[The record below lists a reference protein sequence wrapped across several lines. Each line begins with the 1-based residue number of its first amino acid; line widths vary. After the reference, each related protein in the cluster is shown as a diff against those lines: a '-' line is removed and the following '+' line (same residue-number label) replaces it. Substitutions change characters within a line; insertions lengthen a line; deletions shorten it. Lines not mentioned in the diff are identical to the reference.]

1 MFRAGFLSRARLRV
15 LQVSGRRGVVGLSDF
30 VFVGS
35 GAILSDEGLKS
46 LQRGFCRWRRIV
58 FRCDSRE
65 VIELLS

>member
-35 GAILSDEGLKS
+35 GAI
-46 LQRGFCRWRRIV
+46 
-58 FRCDSRE
+58 
-65 VIELLS
+65 